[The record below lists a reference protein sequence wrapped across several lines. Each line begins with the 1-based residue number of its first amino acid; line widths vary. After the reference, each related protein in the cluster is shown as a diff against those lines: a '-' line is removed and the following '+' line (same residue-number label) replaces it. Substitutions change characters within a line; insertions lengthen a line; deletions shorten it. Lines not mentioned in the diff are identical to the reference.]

1 MKLLLVSTIYFV
13 GPFLI
18 ILLFNRIKKLQEVG
32 TILMAYVLGVTLS
45 VLNLIPSDP
54 SALKSIANL
63 QTNILNLAVPLAIP
77 LMLFSSDFSLWKKSM
92 KKTFSVLLGGILSVV
107 LAVVLGF
114 FIFRHAGIIDFWKAC
129 GMLVG
134 LYTGGTLNLVA
145 TGQGLHADA
154 TLLTLLSTF
163 DMILSF
169 FFLLFIVGG
178 GFRFFR
184 WVLPYRDST
193 VESTAEIDKP
203 DYGFEN
209 YTGMFDR
216 KSRGK
221 TVLGLL
227 ISVGFLLVGAGI
239 SLLLTNQLNELIV
252 ILAITTLSIAS
263 SFFKFI
269 RTLPKTFELGMIL
282 IILYSIVI
290 ASQLDPSKLNAQQWN
305 LILFVGFVIVSA
317 TLLHLLISRITKIP
331 GDLFTAAHVAL
342 LYSPAFVPPVAA
354 AMHNKKVLVS
364 GIVIGLIGWAIGTY
378 LGVGLAQLLH
388 LIPNI

>member
-92 KKTFSVLLGGILSVV
+92 KKTFTVLLGGILSVV

-154 TLLTLLSTF
+154 TLFTLLSTF

-239 SLLLTNQLNELIV
+239 SLLLTDQLNELIV

-290 ASQLDPSKLNAQQWN
+290 ASQLDPSKLNAQQWK

-342 LYSPAFVPPVAA
+342 LYSPPFVPPVAA

>member
-32 TILMAYVLGVTLS
+32 TILMAYVLGVILS
-45 VLNLIPSDP
+45 VLNLFPSDP